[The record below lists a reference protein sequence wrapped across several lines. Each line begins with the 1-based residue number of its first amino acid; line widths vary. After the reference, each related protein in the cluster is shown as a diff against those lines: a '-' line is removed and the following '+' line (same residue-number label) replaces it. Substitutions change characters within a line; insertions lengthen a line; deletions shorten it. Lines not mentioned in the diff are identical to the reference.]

1 MVAFTILLEAT
12 TSSSRPTSSIPPIR
26 RSLSRPNTLLAS
38 TARGL
43 RIIPPTTPS
52 SMPPTKSTLEEPCSL
67 LTSPRR
73 TSCRPPSTLSHPTAP
88 TPAFCAALST
98 GEVAIMN
105 YSSGNGRIIP
115 TTSSPDQFDNDAPT
129 IVFPPPPPDTP
140 NPNKV
145 SHPHMAVQHGKE
157 VFVPDLGSD
166 MIWRLSPDGKPGVY
180 SITGEIP
187 QPLGS
192 GPRHMRISTPDS
204 QRRPADNRLYVLH
217 ELASTLTVQAIP
229 SFPNGTSTIIS
240 TASIIPGNPPP
251 GAVWAAAEI
260 LIPPPSARF
269 PTQYVYVSNR
279 NTGVQTPTG
288 DPIAIFENVEQGTP
302 RERLQLVTQVF
313 TGLHQIRGMEF
324 GAADDEYLIAGG
336 VAGTAGVVVYR
347 RADGGRALEEVVR
360 NTDVPTR
367 TSFVWKELQ
376 S

>member
-1 MVAFTILLEAT
+1 MVAFTIFAGGYDLFIAAYIFNT
-12 TSSSRPTSSIPPIR
+12 ADSS
-26 RSLSRPNTLLAS
+26 LTL
-38 TARGL
+38 TAKY
-43 RIIPPTTPS
+43 PS
-52 SMPPTKSTLEEPCSL
+52 GVNCSWI
-67 LTSPRR
+67 TG
-73 TSCRPPSTLSHPTAP
+73 HPTDNAILYATNEIDAGGALQSFDIAKGNVLSP
-88 TPAFCAALST
+88 AVDTVPSNGSDPAFCAALST

-180 SITGEIP
+180 SITGQIP

-192 GPRHMRISTPDS
+192 GPRHMRISN
-204 QRRPADNRLYVLH
+204 NRLYVLH

-240 TASIIPGNPPP
+240 TASIIPANPPP

-269 PTQYVYVSNR
+269 PTQYIYVSNR

-288 DPIAIFENVEQGTP
+288 DSIAIFENVEQGTP

-313 TGLHQIRGMEF
+313 TGLDQIRGMEF

-336 VAGTAGVVVYR
+336 VAGTAGVVVYK
-347 RADGGRALEEVVR
+347 RADGGRELQEVVR
-360 NTDVPTR
+360 NTDIPTR